1 MGKMADDESARKERA
16 DQLRNAIEKIESGQ
30 PSGKPLSP
38 REITDR
44 AAAEELKRKGDI
56 KKQD

>member
-1 MGKMADDESARKERA
+1 MAKRADDESARKERA
-16 DQLRNAIEKIESGQ
+16 EQLRSAIEKIESGQ
-30 PSGKPLSP
+30 PAGKPLSP

-56 KKQD
+56 NKRA